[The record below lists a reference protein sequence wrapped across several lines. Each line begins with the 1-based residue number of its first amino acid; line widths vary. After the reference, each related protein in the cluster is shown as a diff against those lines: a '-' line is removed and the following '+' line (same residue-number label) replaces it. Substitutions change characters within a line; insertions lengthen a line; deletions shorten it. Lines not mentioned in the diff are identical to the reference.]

1 LNRGPEHTLYRFAG
15 AGGINEE
22 KNSSSVYSPR
32 IQVKGRVQE
41 ESLVLLEKTV
51 EDEAIRLAKI
61 LAEETGRCVTV
72 RDGEFILIKTIPAAK
87 LH

>member
-1 LNRGPEHTLYRFAG
+1 MKKKTPAPFILHVFKSKDGFR
-15 AGGINEE
+15 
-22 KNSSSVYSPR
+22 K
-32 IQVKGRVQE
+32 